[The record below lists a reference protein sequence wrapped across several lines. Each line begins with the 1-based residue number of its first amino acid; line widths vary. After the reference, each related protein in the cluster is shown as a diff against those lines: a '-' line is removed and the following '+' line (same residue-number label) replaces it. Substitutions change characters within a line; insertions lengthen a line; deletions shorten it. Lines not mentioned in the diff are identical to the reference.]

1 MFTTKVFHDI
11 FLISSLL
18 WNQNFSDSYQTFCR
32 VIYYSTCNPYALC
45 LYTKMKNK
53 FELFYFLYIK
63 NISLQSL
70 NASFL
75 TVHIYQHLLS
85 VLNKRE
91 IHSVKVSQMMYNF
104 KLFQKFKHIFQ
115 LYCNCCNTCPC
126 AWDCINS
133 TE

>member
-1 MFTTKVFHDI
+1 
-11 FLISSLL
+11 
-18 WNQNFSDSYQTFCR
+18 
-32 VIYYSTCNPYALC
+32 
-45 LYTKMKNK
+45 MKNK

-70 NASFL
+70 NVSFL

-104 KLFQKFKHIFQ
+104 KLFRNLNIIIFFSSIVIVVTHVHV
-115 LYCNCCNTCPC
+115 LET
-126 AWDCINS
+126 A
-133 TE
+133 